1 MMIDVSLALET
12 VRPVEPVIAPRIAE
26 ILVVP
31 VTLLVT
37 NPALFIAATAAFEEL
52 QPTDAVMSCVLLSLK
67 VPVATNCFEAPI
79 GMMEFAGVTA
89 IETRLAPVT
98 VIAALPVIDPTVA
111 FMLPVPAATPAAS
124 PEESTVTT
132 PGAEDDQLTEV
143 KVCVLPSSKIPVAA
157 NC

>member
-1 MMIDVSLALET
+1 MIDVSLALET
-12 VRPVEPVIAPRIAE
+12 VKLVKPVIAPRIAE

-31 VTLLVT
+31 VTVLVT
-37 NPALFIAATAAFEEL
+37 NPALFTAATPAFEEL

-67 VPVATNCFEAPI
+67 VPVATNCFDAPT

-89 IETRLAPVT
+89 IETKLAPVT
-98 VIAALPVIDPTVA
+98 VSAALPVIDPTVA
-111 FMLPVPAATPAAS
+111 FMFPVPAATPAAS

-132 PGAEDDQLTEV
+132 PGAEDDQVTDV
-143 KVCVLPSSKIPVAA
+143 KVCVLPSSNIPVAA

>member
-12 VRPVEPVIAPRIAE
+12 LRSVEPVIAPRIAE

-31 VTLLVT
+31 VMVLVT

-79 GMMEFAGVTA
+79 GMVEFAGVTA
-89 IETRLAPVT
+89 IETKLAPVT

-111 FMLPVPAATPAAS
+111 FTLPVPPATPAAS

-132 PGAEDDQLTEV
+132 PGVEDDQLTEV
-143 KVCVLPSSKIPVAA
+143 KVCVLPSSKIPVVA